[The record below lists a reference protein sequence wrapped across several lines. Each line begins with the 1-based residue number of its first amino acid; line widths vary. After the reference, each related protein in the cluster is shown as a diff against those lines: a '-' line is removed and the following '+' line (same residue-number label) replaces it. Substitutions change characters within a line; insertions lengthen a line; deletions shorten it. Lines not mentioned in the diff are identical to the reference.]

1 MINALRKNYSR
12 TLWLTRLVLA
22 LAILF
27 SNLFSINTFFGLM
40 AMMGLVIQNTV
51 AGYIIYVV
59 LNLVLTEFFARVII
73 RFIFNI
79 LRIFTIPYSEF
90 VVLFLLTLCA
100 SNLLAG
106 VIKLVYFITPVA
118 AVFGETLISF
128 VTNAIAFFCL
138 FLVTKKLY
146 LNDKNAP
153 YIFKWFA
160 ILFLAF
166 SAIVA
171 FFL

>member
-1 MINALRKNYSR
+1 MISALRKNYGR

-22 LAILF
+22 LTILF

-40 AMMGLVIQNTV
+40 QMMGLAIGNTV
-51 AGYIIYVV
+51 AGYIIYVAF
-59 LNLVLTEFFARVII
+59 NLLLTEFFSRVII
-73 RFIFNI
+73 RFSFNM

-90 VVLFLLTLCA
+90 VVLFLLAISA

-128 VTNAIAFFCL
+128 VTNSIAFFCL

-160 ILFLAF
+160 ILFLGF
-166 SAIVA
+166 SAVLA

>member
-1 MINALRKNYSR
+1 MINALRKNYGR

-22 LAILF
+22 LTILF
-27 SNLFSINTFFGLM
+27 SSLFSINTFLGLM
-40 AMMGLVIQNTV
+40 KMMGLAIESTV
-51 AGYIIYVV
+51 AGYIVYVAFT
-59 LNLVLTEFFARVII
+59 LLITEFFSRMII
-73 RFIFNI
+73 KFSFSM

-90 VVLFLLTLCA
+90 VVLFLLTLSA

-166 SAIVA
+166 SAVLA

>member
-1 MINALRKNYSR
+1 MINALRKNYGR
-12 TLWLTRLVLA
+12 TLWFTRLVLA
-22 LAILF
+22 LTILF
-27 SNLFSINTFFGLM
+27 SSLFSINTFLGLLK
-40 AMMGLVIQNTV
+40 MMGFAIESTV
-51 AGYIIYVV
+51 AGYIVYVAFT
-59 LNLVLTEFFARVII
+59 LLITEFFSRMII
-73 RFIFNI
+73 KFSFNM

-90 VVLFLLTLCA
+90 VVLFLLTLSA

-166 SAIVA
+166 SAVLA

>member
-1 MINALRKNYSR
+1 MINALRHNYGK

-22 LAILF
+22 LSILF
-27 SNLFSINTFFGLM
+27 CDLFSVSTFFGLM
-40 AMMGLVIQNTV
+40 AMMGIKMSGTLAGYVLYAVLTLVITE
-51 AGYIIYVV
+51 V
-59 LNLVLTEFFARVII
+59 LSRIVI
-73 RFIFNI
+73 RFCFNT
-79 LRIFTIPYSEF
+79 LRIFVIPYNEF
-90 VVLFLLTLCA
+90 VVLFLLALTA
-100 SNLLAG
+100 SNVLAG

-118 AVFGETLISF
+118 TVFGETIIGF
-128 VTNAIAFFCL
+128 VTSSIAFFCL

-153 YIFKWFA
+153 FVFKWFA
-160 ILFLAF
+160 IFFLAF